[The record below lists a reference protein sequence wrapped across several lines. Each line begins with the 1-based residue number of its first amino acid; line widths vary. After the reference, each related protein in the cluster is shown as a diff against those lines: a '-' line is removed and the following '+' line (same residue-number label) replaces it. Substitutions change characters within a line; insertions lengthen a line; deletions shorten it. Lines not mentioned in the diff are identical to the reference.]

1 MKVTSRDDAWELAN
15 IIFPTDYIQDEEATK
30 KAGYPIY
37 YSTAEGIQSW
47 ISDLGN
53 RLELNILTKGK
64 GVESKNIWVEEPK
77 EVVQGFSKEQ
87 LIGYLQSQM
96 DNFKKYENRYGIG
109 NEIVIDKLDAM
120 IACKEMVEALIQEP
134 VNLRQDGKVT
144 TGY

>member
-37 YSTAEGIQSW
+37 YSTAEGIHSW